1 MHHTLLTA
9 FLISLIAIRLQAQKI
24 NPIILQKSWQA
35 SWISVPGEPPT
46 GYGVY
51 LFRKSV
57 ELPIRPT
64 SFVVHVSADNRYKLY
79 VNEILVSLGPARGD
93 LTHWKFESVDLAP
106 YLQSGK
112 NIIAARVWNEGDL
125 RMEAQISLRS
135 GFILQGNTESEYIL
149 NTNSSWHCLRDS
161 SYSPLSV
168 RIPGYY
174 VAGPG
179 ELVASKVSL
188 KGWET
193 SNYSD
198 TAWKGARPIF
208 LGSPKNVLNSTG
220 SPNGWML
227 VPSLIPPMEMTIQR
241 LAQVRKADGI
251 TVPTS
256 FPATKTALTIPAN
269 TVATLLLDQAV
280 LTNAFPTLLFSGGKD
295 GGISLSYAEAL
306 FTKASKKGNRNDV
319 DGKQFVGRKDSL
331 IANGTAGQVYTP
343 LTWRTYRYLQLR
355 ITTKAEPLVIDDIYG
370 TFTGFPF
377 QRTATLR
384 TDNPEM
390 NTMLDIG
397 WRTARLCAV
406 ETYMDCPYYEQLQ
419 YIGDT
424 RIQAMVSIYNTGDD
438 RLLRNALNQMDESR
452 QPEGVTLSRHPSYT
466 PQYITTFSLWYIGML
481 HDYWMYGSD
490 SQFIKNKLPGEREIM
505 NYFRHFQQ
513 TDGSLKDA
521 PNWLFSD
528 WVTAKDWVFGAAPKG
543 ADGTS
548 AVVDLQLLWA
558 YQVATDMEN
567 KIGMKEYATL
577 YTQYANQLKNT
588 IRTKYWSAN
597 RKLFADRA
605 EKDVFSQH
613 ANALAILTGV
623 TSATEAAMIGKQLL
637 TDSTLA
643 PASIYFKYYLHQAL
657 VKAGLGNDYL
667 TWLGKW
673 RENIAMGLTT
683 WGETSEVDKTRSDC
697 HAWGSSPNIEFFRT
711 VLGID
716 SDAPSFALV
725 RIEPHLGP
733 LKKASG
739 EIPHPAGKV
748 SVSYELDKGRWHMTI
763 RLPQKTTG
771 YLVWK
776 GKRYALKGGVNSL
789 QV

>member
-1 MHHTLLTA
+1 MRYALLLT
-9 FLISLIAIRLQAQKI
+9 SLVFHLSGPVVAQKI
-24 NPIILQKSWQA
+24 DPSILQKNWRA
-35 SWISVPGEPPT
+35 SWIAVPGESPT

-57 ELPIRPT
+57 ELSTKPA
-64 SFVVHVSADNRYKLY
+64 SYVVHVSADNRYKLF
-79 VNEILVSLGPARGD
+79 VNGTLVSLGPARGD
-93 LTHWKFESVDLAP
+93 LTHWKFETVDLAP
-106 YLQSGK
+106 YLQAGK
-112 NIIAARVWNEGDL
+112 NTIAARVWNEGDL
-125 RMEAQISLRS
+125 RMEAQISIRT
-135 GFILQGNTESEYIL
+135 GFILQGNADSEQSL
-149 NTNSSWHCLRDS
+149 NTNASWRCIRDS

-179 ELVASKVSL
+179 ELVVSKANL

-193 SNYSD
+193 GSYSD
-198 TAWKGARPIF
+198 SDWQHARPIF
-208 LGSPKNVLNSTG
+208 PGAPKNILNSGG

-227 VPSLIPPMEMTIQR
+227 VPSSIPPMEMTLQR
-241 LAQVRKADGI
+241 LAQVRKAVGI
-251 TVPTS
+251 TVPAS

-269 TVATLLLDQAV
+269 TVATLLLDQSV
-280 LTNAFPTLLFSGGKD
+280 LTNAFPTLLFSGGQD
-295 GGISLSYAEAL
+295 AGISLSYAEAL
-306 FTKASKKGNRNDV
+306 FTKIPKKGNRNDI
-319 DGKQFVGRKDSL
+319 DGKLFVGRKDSL
-331 IANGTAGQVYTP
+331 ISNGTAGQDYTP

-355 ITTKAEPLVIDDIYG
+355 VTTKAEPLIIDDIYG

-377 QRTATLR
+377 QRTASLK

-419 YIGDT
+419 YIGDA
-424 RIQAMVSIYNTGDD
+424 RIQALVSLYNAGDD

-452 QPEGVTLSRHPSYT
+452 QPEGVTLSRHPSAT

-481 HDYWMYGSD
+481 HDYWMYGGNSP
-490 SQFIKNKLPGEREIM
+490 FIKDKLPGEREIL

-513 TDGSLKDA
+513 ADGSLKDA

-528 WVTAKDWVFGAAPKG
+528 WVTAKGWVFGVAPKG

-558 YQVATDMEN
+558 YQVAADMER
-567 KIGMKEYATL
+567 KIGMKDYAVL
-577 YTQYANQLKNT
+577 YTQYATQLKNT

-623 TSATEAAMIGKQLL
+623 TTATEATTIGKQLL
-637 TDSTLA
+637 TDTSLA

-673 RENIAMGLTT
+673 RENMGMGLTT
-683 WGETSEVDKTRSDC
+683 WGETSEVDNTRSDC
-697 HAWGSSPNIEFFRT
+697 HAWGASPNIEFFRT

-716 SDAPSFALV
+716 SDAPGFASV
-725 RIEPHLGP
+725 KIEPHLGA
-733 LKKASG
+733 LKSASG

-748 SVSYELDKGRWHMTI
+748 SVSYVQEGNKWRITI
-763 RLPQKTTG
+763 NLPQKTTG
-771 YLVWK
+771 YFVWK
-776 GKRYALKGGVNSL
+776 GKRYALRGGANSI